1 MDSAAVY
8 LALPEPDRAQH
19 LWRYTPW
26 HRIHPT
32 GKHADLPESTGPPT
46 LTLSLLDGEATP
58 EGVTLTS
65 ATPED
70 LAELCSTPHDDV
82 ASTLIRA
89 LSEGQAVVLRVDRG
103 TILDQ
108 PLLLDVNAEG
118 EVCSLHLLLD
128 IGVMAELEI
137 VTSVTGDAD
146 WFGILREGRIGAG
159 AHLNDVVVN
168 RLGAGQML
176 RVDGIS
182 LDRDSQVQAGT
193 VGAGA
198 KRAKADLRYE
208 LAGPGASI
216 WVNGSM
222 TSMGKQHNDHHIEIL
237 HEARETFSRLAW
249 HSACG
254 GRSRTVGTGM
264 LRIVHGARGSDAA
277 QLFHNLLLSKDA
289 EADSIPELEV
299 LENEVVGCGHGTA
312 SGPIDEDQ
320 IFYLQSRGF
329 SIAGARAVIITAFL
343 NATLTAMGSE
353 TLHGWLNDLLSS
365 GLPDL
370 AM

>member
-1 MDSAAVY
+1 MDAAAVY

-32 GKHADLPESTGPPT
+32 GKHGDLPESTGSPT
-46 LTLSLLDGEATP
+46 LSLSLLDGEAAP

-65 ATPED
+65 ATPDD
-70 LAELCSTPHDDV
+70 LTELCGTPHDDV

-118 EVCSLHLLLD
+118 EVCSLHLLFD
-128 IGVMAELEI
+128 FGVMTELEI
-137 VTSVTGDAD
+137 VTSVAGNAD

-159 AHLNDVVVN
+159 AHVNDVVVN

-182 LDRDSQVQAGT
+182 IDRDSQVLAGT

-208 LAGPGASI
+208 LVGPGASI
-216 WVNGSM
+216 RVNGSM
-222 TSMGKQHNDHHIEIL
+222 TSMGEQHNDHHIEIM
-237 HEARETFSRLAW
+237 HEAPETFSRLAW

-254 GRSRTVGTGM
+254 GKSRTVGTGM
-264 LRIVHGARGSDAA
+264 LRIVHGATGSDAA
-277 QLFHNLLLSKDA
+277 QLFHNLLLSDHA

-312 SGPIDEDQ
+312 NGPIDEEQ
-320 IFYLQSRGF
+320 LFYLQSRGF
-329 SIAGARAVIITAFL
+329 SVAGARAVLINAFL
-343 NATLTAMGSE
+343 NATLSAMGSE
-353 TLHGWLNDLLSS
+353 TLHRWLNNLLSG

-370 AM
+370 TM

>member
-70 LAELCSTPHDDV
+70 LAELCGTPHDDV

-264 LRIVHGARGSDAA
+264 LRIVHGAKGSDAA

-343 NATLTAMGSE
+343 NATLSAMGSE
-353 TLHGWLNDLLSS
+353 TLHRWLNDLLSS
-365 GLPDL
+365 GLTDL